1 MTAQEVFAFLA
12 TALGSGGLGAFLHN
26 RVANRKQDESDFA
39 TLVDRWQEL
48 YNKQLEKEKRQ
59 EQRIEKLEKEVEIL
73 KKESFSKDSRIDE
86 LQHQLMIFESSHADV
101 PVPIWLK
108 DTNGKMLF
116 VNSEYEKQILNP
128 IGLGAESYIG
138 KTDNDVWG
146 DAIASK
152 FKAHD
157 KKVMRLKRS
166 IEFTEVWRGAN
177 GIEFEGRVIKYPRF
191 LNRKTV
197 IGIGGIILDIK
208 RYENTTEGS

>member
-1 MTAQEVFAFLA
+1 MTAQEVIAFLA

-26 RVANRKQDESDFA
+26 KVANRKQDESEFA

-48 YNKQLEKEKRQ
+48 YEKQLEKEHKQ
-59 EQRIEKLEKEVEIL
+59 EARINKLEKEVEIL
-73 KKESFSKDSRIDE
+73 KNESFKKDTRIEE

-108 DTNGKMLF
+108 DINGNMLF
-116 VNSEYEKQILNP
+116 INSEYEKQILNP

-138 KTDNDVWG
+138 KKDVDIWG
-146 DAIASK
+146 EKISK
-152 FKAHD
+152 KFLAHD

-166 IEFTEVWRGAN
+166 IEFTEFWRGAN
-177 GIEFEGRVIKYPRF
+177 GVEFEGRVIKYPRF

-208 RYENTTEGS
+208 RHEKTIKQ

>member
-1 MTAQEVFAFLA
+1 MSAQEIIAFLA

-26 RVANRKQDESDFA
+26 RIANRKQDESEFS

-48 YNKQLEKEKRQ
+48 YEKQLEKEQRQ
-59 EQRIEKLEKEVEIL
+59 EKRINKLEKEVEIL
-73 KKESFSKDSRIDE
+73 KKESIKKDDVIQE
-86 LQHQLMIFESSHADV
+86 LQHQLVIFESSHADV

-108 DTNGKMLF
+108 DTSGKMLY
-116 VNSEYEKQILNP
+116 VNSEYARQILNP

-138 KTDNDVWG
+138 KKDADVWG
-146 DAIASK
+146 EEIAKK
-152 FKAHD
+152 FIAHD

-197 IGIGGIILDIK
+197 IGVGGIILDIK
-208 RYENTTEGS
+208 RHETTIEKQ